1 MYDPDPIA
9 SLRKRRVSTDSHDST
24 ASHGD
29 LRSKEDQIVA
39 AARKSSKLADN
50 SFPMEA
56 KKKNKSGEKMKKKH
70 KKCSKHGHH
79 HCHKHKHKRHKSG
92 GEVVASSSKKTHDQ
106 KFAIRSPPHPGSRF
120 VKSDQ
125 ENNESSEEASQEES
139 DQQNSSDDEVSFSS
153 APLLHVES
161 CVDRCKQTR
170 GRLFVADNSQF
181 NKLGA
186 RDQVVTCFPSSPF
199 SASRLFLFLQSS
211 PANSAHFSDLI
222 LC

>member
-29 LRSKEDQIVA
+29 LRSKEDQVVA

-50 SFPMEA
+50 SFPMET
-56 KKKNKSGEKMKKKH
+56 KKKNKSGEKVKKKH

-92 GEVVASSSKKTHDQ
+92 GEVVASSSSKKTHDQ

-139 DQQNSSDDEVSFSS
+139 DQQNSSDDEVSFSC
-153 APLLHVES
+153 S
-161 CVDRCKQTR
+161 C
-170 GRLFVADNSQF
+170 
-181 NKLGA
+181 
-186 RDQVVTCFPSSPF
+186 
-199 SASRLFLFLQSS
+199 QSS
-211 PANSAHFSDLI
+211 SRGKLCGPMQTDERPAFCCRQLSI
-222 LC
+222 Q